1 MAPENGEKP
10 TTDLALSGVRVL
22 DLSRILAGPYCTQ
35 LLGDLGADVIKIER
49 PGIGDDTR
57 RWGPPFLE
65 GPDGATEESGYYLAI
80 NRNKRSA
87 EIDVHSPE
95 GREAI
100 LRLLETSDVLIENFK
115 VGDLARAGLDY
126 ASLRERFP
134 RLVYCSI
141 SGFGQTGPNAH
152 RTGYDLLAQG
162 WGGIMSLTGEPDG
175 QPMKVAVGIVDMM
188 TGMYAAAGILA
199 ALRHRDRTGRG
210 QAIDVALVD
219 VMTAWLANE
228 GVSTLLTG
236 RDPVRRG
243 NQHPSIVPYQV
254 FAVRDGH
261 VIIACGNDDQYQK
274 LCRILAADHLAT
286 DPRFTTNPQR
296 LRHRD
301 ELISLL
307 SLIIAQRSKAELLAA
322 MEAASIPGGP
332 INTVTEVFDDPQ
344 ALTREMRIEMAHPA
358 ASSGVVPL
366 IGNPLK
372 LSATPVRY
380 RLAPPLCGEHTEEV
394 LGQITVEGI

>member
-1 MAPENGEKP
+1 MM
-10 TTDLALSGVRVL
+10 DSALSGVRVL

-49 PGIGDDTR
+49 PGVGDDTR
-57 RWGPPFLE
+57 RWGPPFLD
-65 GPDGATEESGYYLAI
+65 GPDGATEESAYYLAI

-87 EIDVHSPE
+87 EIDLHSAA

-126 ASLRERFP
+126 ESLKERFP

-199 ALRHRDRTGRG
+199 ALRHRDRTGQG

-228 GVSTLLTG
+228 GVATLLTG
-236 RDPVRRG
+236 RDPSPPRQPAPEHRSISGLRRARRARDHRVRQRRPVPKG
-243 NQHPSIVPYQV
+243 CAESWPPSISRP
-254 FAVRDGH
+254 
-261 VIIACGNDDQYQK
+261 
-274 LCRILAADHLAT
+274 ILASPRTRSGCAT
-286 DPRFTTNPQR
+286 AT
-296 LRHRD
+296 
-301 ELISLL
+301 
-307 SLIIAQRSKAELLAA
+307 
-322 MEAASIPGGP
+322 
-332 INTVTEVFDDPQ
+332 
-344 ALTREMRIEMAHPA
+344 
-358 ASSGVVPL
+358 SS
-366 IGNPLK
+366 
-372 LSATPVRY
+372 SR
-380 RLAPPLCGEHTEEV
+380 
-394 LGQITVEGI
+394 